1 MYTFLLLDMGTR
13 KGAKAGQVKGLPGS
27 IERPAEVGH
36 HAFGVAPTNRVVI
49 FSPVEKTH
57 GSKALGFTQSLNI

>member
-1 MYTFLLLDMGTR
+1 M
-13 KGAKAGQVKGLPGS
+13 PGS

-49 FSPVEKTH
+49 FSPVEKTR
-57 GSKALGFTQSLNI
+57 GSKALGFTQSLNKYLSAY